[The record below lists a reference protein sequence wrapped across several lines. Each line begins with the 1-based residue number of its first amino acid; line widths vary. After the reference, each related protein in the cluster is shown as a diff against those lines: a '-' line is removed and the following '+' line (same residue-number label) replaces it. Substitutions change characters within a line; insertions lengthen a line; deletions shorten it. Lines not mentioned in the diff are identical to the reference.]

1 MVSEDA
7 KGRDTERDGLFA
19 GDDPFAIIERWLEE
33 AWKAEPR
40 DANAISVAT
49 CDANGLPDV
58 RTVLLKEIEGE
69 DAAPQPG
76 GGLVFYTNRESA
88 KGQELAAV
96 QGAAGLL
103 FWKSLGRQIRFRG
116 PVEQVSDAQSD
127 AYFASR
133 HPQSRAGAIASKQS
147 RPLDSRQTLIDET
160 DAVTARTGADP
171 KRPPNWGGYRIRPI
185 ELEFWAE
192 GEHRLHD
199 RFIWRRDTPE
209 STQWRVTR
217 LYP

>member
-1 MVSEDA
+1 MVDEDA
-7 KGRDTERDGLFA
+7 RGRNSERDGLFG
-19 GDDPFAIIERWLEE
+19 GDDPFAIIRRWLDE
-33 AWKAEPR
+33 AWESEPR

-49 CDANGLPDV
+49 CDSAGLPDV

-69 DAAPQPG
+69 GEAPLPG

-88 KGQELAAV
+88 KGRELAAV
-96 QGAAGLL
+96 EGAAGLL

-116 PVEQVSDAQSD
+116 PVEQVGDAQSD

-133 HPQSRAGAIASKQS
+133 HPQSRAGAIASQQS
-147 RPLDSRQTLIDET
+147 RPLESREKLIAET
-160 DAVTARTGADP
+160 DAVTEATGGDP
-171 KRPPNWGGYRIRPI
+171 KRPPNWGGYRIRPVEI
-185 ELEFWAE
+185 EFWAE

-199 RFIWRRDTPE
+199 RFIWRRDSPE
-209 STQWRVTR
+209 SESWRVTR